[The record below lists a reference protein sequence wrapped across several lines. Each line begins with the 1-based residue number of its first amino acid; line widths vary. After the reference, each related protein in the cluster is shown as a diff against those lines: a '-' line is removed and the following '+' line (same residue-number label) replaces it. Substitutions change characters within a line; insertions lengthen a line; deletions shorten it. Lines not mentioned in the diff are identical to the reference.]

1 MQLIEALE
9 HSQPGL
15 LTRVT
20 LAIHKHEL
28 NQRTEQN
35 YLHWI
40 TRFVLFHDQ
49 KDVEMLVQDDRQQ
62 FLSYLRDRIQ
72 VSRARLNQAR
82 QALSF
87 FYEDVLGKNDQT
99 AAHAAA

>member
-15 LTRVT
+15 LNRVT
-20 LAIHKHEL
+20 LAIRKHQL

-40 TRFVLFHDQ
+40 TRFVLFHDL
-49 KDVEMLVQDDRQQ
+49 KDVETLEGEDRKQ
-62 FLSYLRDRIQ
+62 FLSYLSDRIEI
-72 VSRARLNQAR
+72 SRARLNQAR
-82 QALSF
+82 QALTF
-87 FYEDVLGKNDQT
+87 FYEDVLGKQDAAAT
-99 AAHAAA
+99 AAA